1 MEQWHMNRLSNIEL
15 ARYYDS
21 MDFERRYTYDG
32 SDLGST
38 YTPEKTTWK
47 IWSPLADAVEVRLYT
62 RGSDSE
68 EGASFRGAYACD
80 SAGRGVWSLSLEGDY
95 HGIYYTYGIVINGNK
110 TETADLYG
118 KASGV
123 NGWRSMVVD
132 LKATNPPG
140 WEQDHRISCEHST
153 DAIIWETHV
162 RDFSESP
169 SSGMVHRGQ
178 YLAFTETDTTVNG
191 EGMAPTGIS
200 YLNYLGITHVH
211 LLPVFDYATVD
222 ERDGQQYNWGYDPLQ
237 YNVPEGSYAWGFPW
251 QARALCFS
259 ETVQSWTTSAPC

>member
-132 LKATNPPG
+132 QLRQRTPQGGSRITVSPVSTAQTPLFGRHMYGIFQSPP
-140 WEQDHRISCEHST
+140 HR
-153 DAIIWETHV
+153 
-162 RDFSESP
+162 
-169 SSGMVHRGQ
+169 
-178 YLAFTETDTTVNG
+178 
-191 EGMAPTGIS
+191 
-200 YLNYLGITHVH
+200 
-211 LLPVFDYATVD
+211 
-222 ERDGQQYNWGYDPLQ
+222 
-237 YNVPEGSYAWGFPW
+237 AW
-251 QARALCFS
+251 CI
-259 ETVQSWTTSAPC
+259 EDNI